1 MKTIATLTM
10 NPTIDASYDVDRVFH
25 THKMRTRNEHY
36 EPGGGGINVARVF
49 TRLGGTAQCLYLS
62 GGATGVALD
71 GLIERHGLPHTRI
84 PIVEPTRIAG
94 AVHETGTGKEY
105 RFTPAGPTVS
115 ETEWRDCLDLLAA
128 VECDYFVASGSL
140 PPGVP
145 EDFYARAGAIL
156 RGRGIAVVVDTSGLA
171 LAQTL
176 VAGGVHLVKPS
187 AGELRQLTG
196 LELASPEDIA
206 QAALGL
212 VREGRAEIVA
222 VTLGHGGAILAQASG
237 TQFLPALDI
246 EAKSAV
252 GAGDSFLA
260 TMLFALASGE
270 PAEEAFRWG
279 MAGGAASVLNPG
291 TGLAHPDDIARLL
304 TQIAPVRR

>member
-10 NPTIDASYDVDRVFH
+10 NPTIDVSYDVDRVFH

-49 TRLGGTAQCLYLS
+49 TRLGGAAHCLYLS

-71 GLIERHGLPHTRI
+71 GLIDGHGLPHTRI
-84 PIVEPTRIAG
+84 PITQPTRIAG
-94 AVHETGTGKEY
+94 AVHEAETGKEY

-115 ETEWRDCLDLLAA
+115 EAEWRSCLDVLEN

-145 EDFYARAGAIL
+145 EDFYAQAAALL
-156 RGRGIAVVVDTSGLA
+156 RKRGIAFVVDTSGPALKTTLA
-171 LAQTL
+171 
-176 VAGGVHLVKPS
+176 AGGVHLVKPS

-196 LELASPEDIA
+196 RDLASSEDIA
-206 QAALGL
+206 EAALGL
-212 VREGRAEIVA
+212 VREGRAEIIA
-222 VTLGHGGAILAQASG
+222 VTLGHGGAVLAQASG
-237 TQFLPALDI
+237 THFLPALDI
-246 EAKSAV
+246 EANSAV

-260 TMLFALASGE
+260 TMLFALASGKS
-270 PAEEAFRWG
+270 AGEAFRWG

-291 TGLAHPDDIARLL
+291 TGLAHPDDIASLL
-304 TQIAPVRR
+304 QQIDPIRR